1 MFNLASAAAA
11 TGVDRCTI
19 LCAIKGGR
27 LNAQR
32 DAKGSWAIEP
42 CELFRVFP
50 ALPASTTQRD
60 EQRANDPAPLL
71 RNAAQELVEEMQ
83 RRERDQRDRWHDAL
97 LVMQRHLTDA
107 EKTTEKRNAAPVLM
121 MEEAPAQHGAK
132 VDKRRRSW
140 WPWGARRG
148 HGERKTSENDRG
160 VLVPPAG

>member
-32 DAKGSWAIEP
+32 DAKGSWEIQP

-50 ALPASTTQRD
+50 ALPGSTTQPD
-60 EQRANDPAPLL
+60 QQRANDPAPLL

-83 RRERDQRDRWHDAL
+83 RRERDQHDRWHDAL
-97 LVMQRHLTDA
+97 LAMQRHLWDA
-107 EKTTEKRNAAPVLM
+107 EKTTEKRNAAPGLT
-121 MEEAPAQHGAK
+121 MEEAPALHGAE

-140 WPWGARRG
+140 WSWGRG
-148 HGERKTSENDRG
+148 EGR
-160 VLVPPAG
+160 AQ